1 MTFVR
6 YLTAAFLAMILPLM
20 AGFEFWTN
28 KEGVSVE
35 MKLREVVGSGDQT
48 SGVFIM
54 RNRNE
59 VTVKK
64 SDLDE
69 QSAKKMDDW
78 KGRAANKPSVFDEVI
93 DGNLMVLKGEKLES
107 GEPAARPQKYYVFYY
122 TASWCGPC
130 RRFTPM
136 LVDFYN
142 QHKNDHFEIFLISS
156 DRDETSM
163 AAYAVKNKMP
173 WPILKFD
180 SIKTFRSKFN
190 HGVRGIPS
198 VIVCDSE
205 GNIITSHGRDLDALQ
220 QLVK

>member
-1 MTFVR
+1 MI
-6 YLTAAFLAMILPLM
+6 AAFLATVLPLM
-20 AGFEFWTN
+20 AEFESWTN
-28 KEGVSVE
+28 TKGESVD
-35 MKLREVVGSGDQT
+35 MKLREIVGSGDEI

-54 RNRNE
+54 RNGKE

-69 QSAKKMDDW
+69 QSAKKMDDR
-78 KGRAANKPSVFDEVI
+78 KAPSAGKPSVFDAVI
-93 DGNLMVLKGEKLES
+93 DGNLLVLKGDTLE
-107 GEPAARPQKYYVFYY
+107 AAGPSVRPLKYHVFYY

-130 RRFTPM
+130 RKFTPM

-142 QHKNDHFEIFLISS
+142 QHKNDNFEVILISS
-156 DRDETSM
+156 DRDETAM
-163 AAYAVKNKMP
+163 ANYAIKNKMP
-173 WPILKFD
+173 WPLLKFD
-180 SIKTFRSKFN
+180 SIKSFRSKFN

-205 GNIITSHGRDLDALQ
+205 GNIITSHGRDLNALK